1 MRILITGGQGML
13 ARTLAQKLALRQAHV
28 LASPSRTELD
38 ITNAHQ
44 VSAYFA
50 RFQPEAVLHCAA
62 FTKVDLCEDE
72 PELAYAVNNHGS
84 ANVACAC
91 QQTGA
96 RLIAFS
102 TDYVFDGKK
111 DGPYSEFDQAGGAIN
126 VYGQSK
132 WAGECA
138 IRLNCPNHVIARV
151 SWLYG
156 PGGPSFVHTMLKLHE
171 KGMPALRVVNDQKGN
186 PTSTEAV
193 ANAVCELL
201 DRPDIKGTIHLTCE
215 GETTWY
221 GFAKEIF
228 ARAGLSQEVEPVTS
242 AEYVTKARRPANS
255 CLAKTRLAMAGLS
268 PMPGWQEAL
277 AGFLKQELPALQQ
290 QK

>member
-13 ARTLAQKLALRQAHV
+13 ARTLANKLASKETHEL
-28 LASPSRTELD
+28 LSPSRTELD

-44 VSAYFA
+44 VSAFFA
-50 RFQPEAVLHCAA
+50 RFQPEVVLHCAA
-62 FTKVDLCEDE
+62 YTKVDQCEDE

-91 QQTGA
+91 QQLGA

-111 DGPYSEFDQAGGAIN
+111 DGAYSEFDQAGGAIN

-138 IRLNCPNHVIARV
+138 IRLNCANHVIARV

-171 KGMPALRVVNDQKGN
+171 KGMPKLRVVNDQKGN
-186 PTSTEAV
+186 PTSTLAV
-193 ANAVCELL
+193 ASAVCELL
-201 DRPDIKGTIHLTCE
+201 ERPDIKGTIHLTCE

-228 ARAGLSQEVEPVTS
+228 ALAGLSQDVEAVS
-242 AEYVTKARRPANS
+242 SSEYVTKARRPANS
-255 CLAKTRLAMAGLS
+255 CLAKTRLSMAGLS
-268 PMPGWQEAL
+268 PMPDWKEAL
-277 AGFLKQELPALQQ
+277 ALFLRDELPQLRQ
-290 QK
+290 

>member
-13 ARTLAQKLALRQAHV
+13 ARTLAKKLLSQGHELSAPGRK
-28 LASPSRTELD
+28 ELD
-38 ITNAHQ
+38 ITKAGQ
-44 VSAYFA
+44 VSAVFA
-50 RFQPEAVLHCAA
+50 AFQPEAVLHCAA
-62 FTKVDLCEDE
+62 YTKVDLCEDE
-72 PELAYAVNNHGS
+72 KTLAFAVNNQGS
-84 ANVACAC
+84 ANVAAAC
-91 QQTGA
+91 QQLGA

-102 TDYVFDGKK
+102 TDYVFDGAK
-111 DGPYSEFDQAGGAIN
+111 DGAYSEFDEATGGIN

-132 WAGECA
+132 WAGECS

-156 PGGPSFVHTMLKLHE
+156 PGGPSFVHTMLKLQA
-171 KGMPALRVVNDQKGN
+171 KGLPKLTVVNDQRGN

-201 DRPDIKGTIHLTCE
+201 GHPEVKGTLHLTCE

-221 GFAKEIF
+221 DFAREIF
-228 ARAGLSQEVEPVTS
+228 AQAGLEQRVEPVSS
-242 AEYVTKARRPANS
+242 AQYATKAKRPANS

-268 PMPGWQEAL
+268 PMPRWQDAL
-277 AGFLKQELPALQQ
+277 HDFLREELPTLA
-290 QK
+290 